1 MTSAARPIVLMTYNI
16 KNPDPAH
23 DWPARLPI
31 VLEVI
36 RRHDPDL
43 LCVQEAFAHQMDD
56 LRAGLPDHADL
67 GQGREGG
74 DAGEHAAV
82 FYRRDRFRPSDEG
95 SFWLSDTPDEPVSN
109 TWGSLYPR
117 IANHARFL
125 DAEGPAFTLLTTHLD
140 HEAGPH
146 GDEVRGRSAALIAE
160 RLAGETGP
168 VVFAGDCNEPR
179 GERYRVEGVL
189 GGRVRRCLADRGGSV
204 RPDRDVQRLAAAGR
218 LRGTDRLG
226 AHPRCQRR
234 GPRRDRP
241 RRTGDLVRQ
250 RPLPGGG
257 DPAHLTRVSSSGVRG
272 RASGNR
278 AP

>member
-1 MTSAARPIVLMTYNI
+1 VTSAARPIVLMTYNI

-23 DWPARLPI
+23 DWPARLPV
-31 VLEVI
+31 VLDLI

-56 LRAGLPDHADL
+56 LRAGLPDHADV

-74 DAGEHAAV
+74 DAGEHASV

-140 HEAGPH
+140 HEPGAH

-160 RLAGETGP
+160 RLAGTTCP
-168 VVFAGDCNEPR
+168 VVFAGDCNEPATSAR
-179 GERYRVEGVL
+179 WTAL
-189 GGRVRRCLADRGGSV
+189 
-204 RPDRDVQRLAAAGR
+204 
-218 LRGTDRLG
+218 
-226 AHPRCQRR
+226 
-234 GPRRDRP
+234 
-241 RRTGDLVRQ
+241 
-250 RPLPGGG
+250 
-257 DPAHLTRVSSSGVRG
+257 
-272 RASGNR
+272 
-278 AP
+278 

>member
-23 DWPARLPI
+23 DWPARLPV
-31 VLEVI
+31 VLDLI

-56 LRAGLPDHADL
+56 LRAGLPDHADV

-74 DAGEHAAV
+74 DAGEHASV

-140 HEAGPH
+140 HEPGAH

-160 RLAGETGP
+160 RLAGTTGP
-168 VVFAGDCNEPR
+168 VVFAGDCNEPA
-179 GERYRVEGVL
+179 GSGTASRVFAEAGFADAW
-189 GGRVRRCLADRGGSV
+189 LAV
-204 RPDRDVQRLAAAGR
+204 
-218 LRGTDRLG
+218 
-226 AHPRCQRR
+226 
-234 GPRRDRP
+234 
-241 RRTGDLVRQ
+241 
-250 RPLPGGG
+250 G
-257 DPAHLTRVSSSGVRG
+257 DPADRTATFNDWQPPVDSGERIDWVLTRDVSAVDRVVIDHDGPETWF
-272 RASGNR
+272 ASDHFPVIATLR
-278 AP
+278 V